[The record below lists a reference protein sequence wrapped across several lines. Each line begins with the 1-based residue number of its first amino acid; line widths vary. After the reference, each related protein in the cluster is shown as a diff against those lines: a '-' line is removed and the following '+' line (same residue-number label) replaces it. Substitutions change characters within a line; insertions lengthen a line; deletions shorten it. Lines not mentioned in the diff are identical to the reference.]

1 MYRQYNLKDVVM
13 SEIAFIVLARAIHV
27 MSGVTWAGAAF
38 VLAMV
43 IAPTMVPKGSDIPSP
58 WLGTVA
64 RRAGALAGISAVLT
78 VLSGV
83 FLFAVLHPH
92 DNSLSGFVLKFGA
105 TAALLSLAV
114 GLLIGRPAGLEVARL
129 HAGRDGAAPETI
141 QRLSQLRTRTV
152 VSARVAAALL
162 AVAVLAMAVFRYAA
176 VVG

>member
-1 MYRQYNLKDVVM
+1 M

-38 VLAMV
+38 VLTMV
-43 IAPTMVPKGSDIPSP
+43 IAPIMMPKGSDIPSP

-64 RRAGALAGISAVLT
+64 RRAGVLAGISAVLT

-92 DNSLSGFVLKFGA
+92 DNSFGGLVLKSGA
-105 TAALLSLAV
+105 TAAL
-114 GLLIGRPAGLEVARL
+114 VARL
-129 HAGRDGAAPETI
+129 HAARDDTGPSQETI
-141 QRLSQLRTRTV
+141 QRLSQLHTRTV

-162 AVAVLAMAVFRYAA
+162 AVAVLAMSVFRYAA
-176 VVG
+176 AVG

>member
-1 MYRQYNLKDVVM
+1 M
-13 SEIAFIVLARAIHV
+13 SEVAFIVLARAIHV

-43 IAPTMVPKGSDIPSP
+43 IAPISVPKGSEVPGP
-58 WLGTVA
+58 WLGAVA

-92 DNSLSGFVLKFGA
+92 DNSFGGLVLKSGA

-114 GLLIGRPAGLEVARL
+114 GLLIGRPAGIEVARL
-129 HAGRDGAAPETI
+129 HAGRDGAVPSQETI

-162 AVAVLAMAVFRYAA
+162 AVSVLAMAVFRYAA
-176 VVG
+176 AVG

>member
-1 MYRQYNLKDVVM
+1 M
-13 SEIAFIVLARAIHV
+13 SEIAFIVLACAIHV
-27 MSGVTWAGAAF
+27 MSGVSWAGAAF

-43 IAPTMVPKGSDIPSP
+43 SAPIMVPKGSDIPSP

-83 FLFAVLHPH
+83 FLFAVLHLH
-92 DNSLSGFVLKFGA
+92 DDSLSGLVLKSGA

-114 GLLIGRPAGLEVARL
+114 GLLIGRPAGIEVARL
-129 HAGRDGAAPETI
+129 HAGRDGAAPSQETI

-162 AVAVLAMAVFRYAA
+162 AVSVLAMAVFRYAA
-176 VVG
+176 AVG